1 MLDYFLEH
9 NVQKKLHIFSI
20 HHINHSISVKELA
33 KEVNISSSTI
43 TTLIDELNFDLEGI
57 AEISKDNAI
66 ITINVC
72 EDVTFFEI
80 YEIRSAVP
88 ERGALSDDLFHGVCV
103 Q

>member
-1 MLDYFLEH
+1 MGGVFFMLDYFLEH

-20 HHINHSISVKELA
+20 LHINHSISVKELA

-66 ITINVC
+66 ITINI
-72 EDVTFFEI
+72 I
-80 YEIRSAVP
+80 YHAQVLIV
-88 ERGALSDDLFHGVCV
+88 SDKTVLIIFVK
-103 Q
+103 

>member
-1 MLDYFLEH
+1 MGGVFFMLDYFLEH

-20 HHINHSISVKELA
+20 LHINHSISVKELA

-66 ITINVC
+66 ITINIC

-80 YEIRSAVP
+80 FHAIY
-88 ERGALSDDLFHGVCV
+88 LSLIHISEPTRPY
-103 Q
+103 